1 MSEAPKRKPGRP
13 SQGPRTSTAVRL
25 KPELHEALAIAA
37 AERDLSV
44 NWLVNRAVE
53 DFLARLI
60 PIAEMRFTRDSLPT
74 TTNSSQY
81 EPPSA
86 NPQAATDP

>member
-25 KPELHEALAIAA
+25 KPELHEALATAA
-37 AERDLSV
+37 AERDVSV
-44 NWLVNRAVE
+44 NWLVNRAAE

-60 PIAEMRFTRDSLPT
+60 PVSELRLTRDT
-74 TTNSSQY
+74 Y
-81 EPPSA
+81 
-86 NPQAATDP
+86 PQDHRAGAS